1 MGLNEAQ
8 KKERSDY
15 LERNLN
21 ITECSQKK
29 PYAFISYASDNWET
43 VFKTAVVPMQQKY
56 GLCVY
61 ADKAFDKVNDK
72 WIVPMLRNVR
82 GADLMIA
89 FVSQSY
95 IESYA
100 CFLELLTA
108 VNNKKQI
115 VFVSLEQDLHLGDTT
130 DLPNVERGVKNE
142 ILNQGAN
149 IATNTNNSS
158 NDLMRAMK
166 SAYTS
171 ISTLLEQDALSKY
184 DISDA
189 FINFFRDASIN
200 RKTINDLGA
209 VRGTIKS
216 VSSNVFDPT
225 NVSKAAKPPQSA
237 PVPQTVPE
245 VKPAEPEKSVS
256 EPEVQTQTVSAPPPA
271 PDPNPVYEP
280 TVQPATESFG
290 TENTSAKPKFDFRN
304 KKFIVILVSCV
315 CCLAIIIGT
324 VIAVSPKNVKD
335 MPYLSDM
342 IAVDGVYTELEGTY
356 TGKWKNNMPYGYG
369 TLTLSNGCIYSG
381 EWKNGEAN
389 GQGKYTDAYGNV
401 YEGEFKDDKQNGH
414 GTYTFANGDV
424 YEGEWKDDH
433 LNGQGKATS
442 ANGAVYEGEFKNNYF
457 NGQGKLTYANGDV
470 YEGEFKDGN
479 RSGQGKLTYANGDAY
494 EGEFKDGNRSGQG
507 KLTFANGD
515 VYEGEW
521 KDNKHN
527 GQGLFTSASGVVY
540 VGEFKDGCFHGQ
552 GKMTW
557 TDGSFYEGEFKND
570 RRDGQGIYTT
580 ANGSVQSGL
589 WKDGNFVGDKISEDG
604 FGAPGNIVVTD
615 AGDAAVGIT
624 WDIVPDATKYQLYG
638 YFNPEFKEPQF
649 SSELEYA
656 HGAYGNVVDDYTY
669 YVALRA
675 VCEKDGKETYSDWT
689 YISFKRL
696 SEGEYEYYSGG
707 FKDGKKDGQ
716 GKMTYVGG
724 AVYEGEWKDDVY
736 NGQGKFY
743 YTTGTVYEGEWKD
756 GKWNGQ
762 GKVIWADGNVY
773 EGEFKDNKYNGQG
786 KLTYINGDVKTGLW
800 EDGNFVG

>member
-237 PVPQTVPE
+237 PVPQTVTE

-356 TGKWKNNMPYGYG
+356 TGKWKNNMPYSYG

-433 LNGQGKATS
+433 LNGQGKAIF
-442 ANGAVYEGEFKNNYF
+442 ANGAVYEGEFEDLLLNGQGKCTYPNGDVYEGEFKDSNRSGHGVYTFANGAVYEGELKNNYF
-457 NGQGKLTYANGDV
+457 NGQGKLTYA
-470 YEGEFKDGN
+470 DG
-479 RSGQGKLTYANGDAY
+479 G
-494 EGEFKDGNRSGQG
+494 
-507 KLTFANGD
+507 

-521 KDNKHN
+521 KDDKHN
-527 GQGLFTSASGVVY
+527 GQGT
-540 VGEFKDGCFHGQ
+540 
-552 GKMTW
+552 
-557 TDGSFYEGEFKND
+557 
-570 RRDGQGIYTT
+570 YT
-580 ANGSVQSGL
+580 AADGSVQSGL
-589 WKDGNFVGDKISEDG
+589 WSDGNFVGDKISDG
-604 FGAPGNIVVTD
+604 VFGAPKNIVVTD
-615 AGDAAVGIT
+615 ESDNENKIARISWDA
-624 WDIVPDATKYQLYG
+624 VPDAAKYEFNVYLY
-638 YFNPEFKEPQF
+638 PDLKESQANMEVEGIYNTAVF
-649 SSELEYA
+649 RK
-656 HGAYGNVVDDYTY
+656 VKDDYTY
-669 YVALRA
+669 YLTLRA
-675 VCEKDGKETYSDWT
+675 VDEQDGKETYSDWT
-689 YISFKRL
+689 YIIFKRS

-743 YTTGTVYEGEWKD
+743 YTTGDVYDGEWKD
-756 GKWNGQ
+756 S
-762 GKVIWADGNVY
+762 
-773 EGEFKDNKYNGQG
+773 KYNGQG
-786 KLTYINGDVKTGLW
+786 KLTYADGSVKTGLW